1 MPSVTEPA
9 EFFVVGGPV
18 QPDRPCY
25 VERAADRLLESALRA
40 KRLACVFGPRAIGKT
55 SLLLRAAQ
63 TLRSSGWRVAIVD
76 LRRLAEIDESDADG
90 RSKAVAEGIAAELSL
105 GIDVAAW
112 WQQREPRIGESKLV
126 EFFWEI
132 VLTNT
137 TAPIAVMFDDL
148 DAAWSWSA
156 ELLAAVEGCHARRS
170 RESDFARLSFVL
182 AGCVAQA
189 RLAAEGVLTDMERIE
204 PKDFSLSEAYR
215 LAVAFGAER
224 ELSNPLMDRVYA
236 WTAGHP
242 YFTQRVSRGVVRKGG
257 RLEDVERLV
266 REQLLAPG
274 AAESDPVLTQI
285 RAWFADSSRS
295 ARQAAQL
302 LRRIAAGSKVALPK
316 DAAVAEHLLLSGAVR
331 VDQNGRLQ
339 CRNRVIKELVIA
351 RWIKAAP
358 SRGRFALA
366 AVVLLAVLAAGGYWY
381 MRYLPEADI
390 ATLSSPSA
398 TLAETEEAYRRLRA
412 LPGFAERAEVLWS
425 DALERQGRAA
435 GTTEAAAAVDTRLR
449 QLPGQDAAADLLL
462 GDFWLRRARE
472 AAHAE
477 RRDEAL
483 LLARRAAALPG
494 ADPAAGAYLAELVG
508 ADYVH
513 LERSLRLPSAPKSWH
528 MAFGAATLLWF
539 DAEQQAVRT
548 PFGAASAAVPGATP
562 VELTAL
568 QHASLVREL
577 AVTGDGTA
585 GELELSLT
593 VQHAAAA
600 ELRVTLTGPSGA
612 AAAVDVPPGDGIAVE
627 TVQFRAMQGSPLA
640 DLADEPAQ
648 GVWRLTIVDRAA
660 GNTGVLF
667 GWTLTRGSDV
677 ARDDPPEALQ
687 IPDPVRVDA
696 VQLRAVGER
705 AVVWPAAPGAI
716 GTVALWNLSAGALE
730 HDFTLPAPPRDVAID
745 VTGTRM
751 LAATDREL
759 RLWNVADG
767 TLIARVATQ
776 TEFVLPP
783 IFSSDGGYVAIA
795 ERVDAQNPL
804 YSVLRSSDASLVASI
819 EGPSDVLQWQLGPGA
834 SWFALLGPERV
845 LRVVE
850 TRRGTEVANLPHER
864 TIARV
869 LPAAAGAA
877 IVTIDSAGAV
887 VAWSLGANAAPPREL
902 GTTVSASSVSVSSN
916 GQRLALVHGDG
927 AVAVIDVVTGSTL
940 YQLRESS
947 SDGVTLTQLSAD
959 GAELVTQAGV
969 VLRSW
974 KLPAASASTVT
985 SVTAPTAVA
994 FDRSTGLLGVGLRTG
1009 ELQFVPAAALGTP
1022 RTPLAFFGHRGP
1034 ITAVALDASRG
1045 LAATGGNDG
1054 IVRLWDVAAQ
1064 APTGAVMQPTNT
1076 PISLVVLSSDGRFVA
1091 NAAGRVVR
1099 VANVSDGTVIAE
1111 ITLQGVARALA
1122 LAPGE
1127 GASVV
1132 VGDDTGTVTLAP
1144 FAPARARVVVSFD
1157 AAVTAIAFAPDGT
1170 RLAIGDAAGVV
1181 RLIAPGDGA
1190 QTAATAGWP
1199 QPVRWLDF
1207 SPDGTALLA
1216 ATDAWLH
1223 ALSVT
1228 PTALEPLHTKLVQ
1241 LPAAPRTVS
1250 AISPSAA
1257 RVVGLDS
1264 SRALGIVELD
1274 LAATAASNGS
1284 YAPLVVK
1291 DWATALALQ
1300 LDDNGD
1306 PVQFDP

>member
-25 VERAADRLLESALRA
+25 VERAADRLLEGALRA
-40 KRLACVFGPRAIGKT
+40 KRLACVLGPRAIGKT

-63 TLRSSGWRVAIVD
+63 TLRGSGWRVAIVD
-76 LRRLAEIDESDADG
+76 LRRLAEIDVADTDG
-90 RSKAVAEGIAAELSL
+90 RLKAVAEGIAAELAL
-105 GIDVAAW
+105 GIDVGAW
-112 WQQREPRIGESKLV
+112 WQRRESRIGESKLV

-156 ELLAAVEGCHARRS
+156 ELLAAIEGCHARRS

-189 RLAAEGVLTDMERIE
+189 RLAAQGALTDMECIE
-204 PKDFSLSEAYR
+204 PKDLSLSEAYR

-224 ELSNPLMDRVYA
+224 ELANPLMDRVFA

-242 YFTQRVSRGVVRKGG
+242 YLTQKVSRGVVRKGG

-266 REQLLAPG
+266 REQLLARS
-274 AAESDPVLTQI
+274 AAEADPLLTQI
-285 RAWFADSSRS
+285 RAWLAEPSRQ
-295 ARQAAQL
+295 ARQAARL
-302 LRRIAAGSKVALPK
+302 LRKIAGGSKVALPK
-316 DAAVAEHLLLSGAVR
+316 DAMVAEHLLLSGAVR

-339 CRNRVIKELVIA
+339 CRNRVIKELAIA
-351 RWIKAAP
+351 HWIKAAA
-358 SRGRFALA
+358 SGGRFALA

-398 TLAETEEAYRRLRA
+398 TLTETEEAYRRLRA
-412 LPGFAERAEVLWS
+412 LPGFAARAEALWS
-425 DALERQGRAA
+425 EALARQGRAA

-449 QLPGQDAAADLLL
+449 ELPGQDAAADLLL
-462 GDFWLRRARE
+462 GDFWLRRAR
-472 AAHAE
+472 AAADAE

-483 LLARRAAALPG
+483 LLARRAAALPS
-494 ADPAAGAYLAELVG
+494 ADPTAGAYLAELVG
-508 ADYVH
+508 DDYLY
-513 LERSLRLPSAPKSWH
+513 LERSLRLPSVPGSWH
-528 MAFGAATLLWF
+528 MAFDAATLLWF

-548 PFGAASAAVPGATP
+548 PFGPASAAAPDAVP

-600 ELRVTLTGPSGA
+600 ELRVTLTGPSGS

-667 GWTLTRGSDV
+667 GWTLTHGSDV
-677 ARDDPPEALQ
+677 ARDDPPEALP

-696 VQLRAVGER
+696 VQLRRVGER
-705 AVVWPAAPGAI
+705 AAVWPAAPGAI
-716 GTVALWNLSAGALE
+716 GTVALWNLSTGALD
-730 HDFTLPAPPRDVAID
+730 HDFTLPAPPRDVAIN

-767 TLIARVATQ
+767 ALVARVATQ
-776 TEFVLPP
+776 TQFVLPP
-783 IFSSDGGYVAIA
+783 IFSSDGAYVAIA
-795 ERVDAQNPL
+795 ERVDAANPL
-804 YSVLRSSDASLVASI
+804 YSVLRSNDASLVATL
-819 EGPSDVLQWQLGPGA
+819 EGAPDVLQWQLGPGA
-834 SWFALLGPERV
+834 SWLALLGPERV
-845 LRVVE
+845 LRVLE
-850 TRRGTEVANLPHER
+850 TRGGTEVANLPHER
-864 TIARV
+864 PIERV
-869 LPAAAGAA
+869 FPVAAGAA
-877 IVTIDSAGAV
+877 IATIDSAGAV
-887 VAWSLGANAAPPREL
+887 VAWSLGAAAAPPREL
-902 GTTVSASSVSVSSN
+902 GTTVSASSVSVSSD
-916 GQRLALVHGDG
+916 GQRLALARGDG
-927 AVAVIDVVTGSTL
+927 AVAVIDVVTGSTI
-940 YQLRESS
+940 YRLRQSR
-947 SDGVTLTQLSAD
+947 SDEVTLTQLSPD
-959 GAELVTQAGV
+959 GTELVTQAGV
-969 VLRSW
+969 MLRSW
-974 KLPAASASTVT
+974 KLPAVSAATLASA
-985 SVTAPTAVA
+985 TAPTAIG
-994 FDRSTGLLGVGLRTG
+994 FDRSTDLVAIGLRTG
-1009 ELQFVPAAALGTP
+1009 ELQFVPAPAL
-1022 RTPLAFFGHRGP
+1022 RTSPTSLAFFGHRGP

-1064 APTGAVMQPTNT
+1064 APTGAVMQPTST
-1076 PISLVVLSSDGRFVA
+1076 PISLVALSSDGRFVA

-1099 VANVSDGTVIAE
+1099 VANVTDGAVIAE
-1111 ITLQGVARALA
+1111 ITLQGAARALTF
-1122 LAPGE
+1122 APGA
-1127 GASVV
+1127 ASVV
-1132 VGDDTGTVTLAP
+1132 IGDDTGTVTIAP
-1144 FAPARARVVVSFD
+1144 FAPARARVSAAFD
-1157 AAVTAIAFAPDGT
+1157 AAVTAVAFAPDGA
-1170 RLAIGDAAGVV
+1170 RLAVGDAAGVV
-1181 RLIAPGDGA
+1181 RLIVPADGV

-1207 SPDGTALLA
+1207 SPDGAVLLA

-1228 PTALEPLHTKLVQ
+1228 ATALEPLHTKLVQ
-1241 LPAAPRTVS
+1241 LPAAPRAAAAVS
-1250 AISPSAA
+1250 TSVV

-1264 SRALGIVELD
+1264 SRALGVVDLD
-1274 LAATAASNGS
+1274 LAATAASNRS
-1284 YAPLVVK
+1284 YSSLVVK
-1291 DWATALALQ
+1291 DWAAALALQ

-1306 PVQFDP
+1306 PVRFDP